1 LFTRPCAGGM
11 IGAFFEPRRRFRLRM
26 KPSFIWLCSLL
37 VIAPCFA
44 ADQRAAE
51 FKTLYD
57 SHDWFQLRGAVRAG
71 KAPAFYQ
78 GVMACAFNH
87 LKDCEG
93 SLRFAIQSAPQS
105 DEAYK
110 AHEVLDYAYQRAGD
124 YRRAFSEVNEL
135 LKAKPDAA
143 DVQNA
148 RNFYAGFS
156 RYPDQT
162 VTASRASKVPY
173 RIDDG
178 NMFIPVTINGKSA
191 NYMIDTGAN
200 LSTISESEAKRLGM
214 TIHGMTAKGYDATG
228 GEVAF
233 RTAVADR
240 LQVGNFRLRN
250 VAFLVIGDDQQ
261 VFVGTAQDQRG
272 ILGLP
277 VLLALQTVRWRRDG
291 TFEVGVQLKTNGVRT
306 PNLCFEGGD
315 MVTQAEFGK
324 RKISLQVDT
333 GAETTRLWPSFA
345 RDFASVVDPF
355 RKNDSTEVG
364 GAGRSVQL
372 ESIQVPEVA
381 LRVGGTAV
389 LLHPAS
395 VLLKPTT
402 DASQWRH
409 GNLGLDLLNQA
420 RAVTIDF
427 KAMTLTLE

>member
-1 LFTRPCAGGM
+1 
-11 IGAFFEPRRRFRLRM
+11 M
-26 KPSFIWLCSLL
+26 KPSFLWLYSLL
-37 VIAPCFA
+37 FIAPCFA

-51 FKTLYD
+51 LKTLYD
-57 SHDWFQLRGAVRAG
+57 AHDWFQLRDAAGAG
-71 KAPAFYQ
+71 NAPAFYQ
-78 GVMACAFNH
+78 GVAACAFNR
-87 LKDCEG
+87 LKDCERNLH
-93 SLRFAIQSAPQS
+93 SAIQSAPHS

-110 AHEVLDYAYQRAGD
+110 AHEVLDYAYQRAGA
-124 YRRAFSEVNEL
+124 YGRAFSELNEL

-148 RNFYAGFS
+148 RTFYAGFS

-162 VTASRASKVPY
+162 VAASLPAKVRY

-200 LSTISESEAKRLGM
+200 LSTISVSEAKRLGM
-214 TIHGMTAKGYDATG
+214 TIHAMTAKGYDATG

-240 LQVGNFRLRN
+240 LQIGNFRLRN
-250 VAFLVIGDDQQ
+250 VAFLVMGDDQQ
-261 VFVGTAQDQRG
+261 PFVDTAQDQRG

-291 TFEVGVQLKTNGVRT
+291 TFEGGVQLKRNGIPA

-315 MVTQAEFGK
+315 LVTQAEFGK

-345 RDFASVVDPF
+345 QDFASVVDPF

-364 GAGRSVQL
+364 GVGRNVQL
-372 ESIQVPEVA
+372 ESIQVPEIA
-381 LRVGGTAV
+381 LRVGGAAV
-389 LLHPAS
+389 ILHPAS
-395 VLLKPTT
+395 VLLKQTT

-420 RAVTIDF
+420 RVVTIDF